1 MADVGQENPVRNR
14 MMGEALRNSTNTV
27 SRFQMRVDQV
37 NVKKIQS
44 TMKNTSSIII
54 SVQSARWGRR
64 KRAKIQR

>member
-1 MADVGQENPVRNR
+1 

-37 NVKKIQS
+37 NVKKMQS

-64 KRAKIQR
+64 KSQGTRSAMMVPTTRYTAI